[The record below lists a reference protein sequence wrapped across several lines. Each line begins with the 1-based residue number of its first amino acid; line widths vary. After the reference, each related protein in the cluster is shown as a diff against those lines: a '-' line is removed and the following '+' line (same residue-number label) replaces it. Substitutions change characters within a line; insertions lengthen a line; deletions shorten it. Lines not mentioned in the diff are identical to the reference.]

1 MTERLANPSCDVVRR
16 LSITRMLYHRIA
28 PYASDTMT
36 VLVNTGSTL
45 MQAADDEERVVGQRT
60 WGPKGQGHEQAPTVH
75 VYIHIYSQAGKWTSD
90 IAKPHVS
97 VNSNNSSIDYQKTAT
112 GNENLQP
119 EPESNEYSSSKK
131 TTRIYSS
138 SSKLLE

>member
-60 WGPKGQGHEQAPTVH
+60 VLGARRIRVL
-75 VYIHIYSQAGKWTSD
+75 
-90 IAKPHVS
+90 
-97 VNSNNSSIDYQKTAT
+97 
-112 GNENLQP
+112 NEHTFTCMYYDLFPGWQVD
-119 EPESNEYSSSKK
+119 K
-131 TTRIYSS
+131 
-138 SSKLLE
+138 